1 MRRLTVILMCAVC
14 AVMNVAAQTVASSP
28 TAVSALKSG
37 YYVLKMKSDKTD
49 ASGSFVYRKGSNV
62 MFDAKGAAHDLTGK
76 AVDDVSYVFYV
87 ANDGGQLTI
96 KAFDKNNYF
105 WPAIP
110 APEADDRKCNPGQ
123 QTKIALA
130 ASGQGFTPVT
140 SADGW
145 SYLKTSATKFEK
157 KKWFWSQGYNTYNV
171 DIYVVANSGN
181 VLGYWHTGA
190 SDSNNA
196 QFQFY
201 AVDDM
206 YDAADVV
213 SFNYEFCWKGEVKK
227 SQAVPLAIAG
237 RAFPQAAGL
246 PEYVEAPLPTR
257 KVEVGD
263 DGQTFKIDCVSTLP
277 FKLSTDEA
285 PVYYYLEN
293 VQGTRLYY
301 KKGNVLEKSLVFRAA
316 AQADE
321 LNNVRN
327 DLFYVKGNA
336 FDGYQ
341 FTSVGAGNNL
351 HSAAVMSSR
360 TSLDFSGA
368 ASNTSTWEIFKTEGG
383 FAVCPVVGSSYWYE
397 GASVFNF
404 PKLTAA
410 NNKEF
415 AWRLDDDAKG
425 IGFKNYSADD
435 EGFAFRMVE
444 PTFEVELYDVPG
456 QGTFNSTAL
465 PFDFTIA
472 KDYDGDAKLYK
483 GTVEGKE
490 LTLSEVG
497 SVPANAGVVLM
508 GTNSEQIKLV
518 ATAGVETLGRNDL
531 VGTTSEIAV
540 GKLDDKL
547 IFGVSNETGLVGFFS
562 TDGSASLPANR
573 AYLNKVEGLMAVM
586 VNHGGN
592 TTAIGNVQNSL
603 PANAP
608 VYDLS
613 GRRVTK
619 MVKGGLYL
627 QNGRKFIAQ

>member
-1 MRRLTVILMCAVC
+1 MCAVC

-49 ASGSFVYRKGSNV
+49 ASGSFVYRNGSNV
-62 MFDAKGAAHDLTGK
+62 MFDAKGATHDLTGK

-96 KAFDKNNYF
+96 KAFDKNDCF

-110 APEADDRKCNPGQ
+110 APKNNDKECNPGQ
-123 QTKIALA
+123 QSKIALA
-130 ASGQGFTPVT
+130 ASGQSFTAVA

-145 SYLKTSATKFEK
+145 SYLKTSAAKCVKTGIIIWDWK
-157 KKWFWSQGYNTYNV
+157 KYKTENV
-171 DIYVVANSGN
+171 YVYVVANSGN
-181 VLGYWHTGA
+181 VLGYWDTDA
-190 SDSNNA
+190 SASNNA

-227 SQAVPLAIAG
+227 SQAVSSAIAG

-293 VQGTRLYY
+293 VQGTRLYNNN
-301 KKGNVLEKSLVFRAA
+301 GSLAFRAA

-327 DLFYVKGNA
+327 DLFYVTGNA

-341 FTSVGAGNNL
+341 FTSVGTGKSLYSRLLMSPLTNL
-351 HSAAVMSSR
+351 IFKGPI
-360 TSLDFSGA
+360 TYTG
-368 ASNTSTWEIFKTEGG
+368 TWEIFNTEGG
-383 FAVCPVVGSSYWYE
+383 FAVCPVVGSSSIK
-397 GASVFNF
+397 GT
-404 PKLTAA
+404 LTAA
-410 NNKEF
+410 NNKEY

-425 IGFKNYSADD
+425 IGFKNYAADD

-490 LTLSEVG
+490 LMLSEVG

-508 GTNSEQIKLV
+508 GINSEQIKLV
-518 ATAGVETLGRNDL
+518 ATAGVEALGKNDL
-531 VGTTSEIAV
+531 IGTTSEIAV
-540 GKLDDKL
+540 GQLDDKL

>member
-49 ASGSFVYRKGSNV
+49 ASGSFVYRNGSNV

-87 ANDGGQLTI
+87 ADNGGQLTI

-110 APEADDRKCNPGQ
+110 APKKNGEECNPGQ
-123 QTKIALA
+123 QSKITLA
-130 ASGQGFTPVT
+130 ASGQGFTPVA

-145 SYLKTSATKFEK
+145 SYLKTSATKFVK
-157 KKWFWSQGYNTYNV
+157 KPLGRWQGYNV

-181 VLGYWHTGA
+181 VLGYLDTNA
-190 SDSNNA
+190 NESNNA

-213 SFNYEFCWKGEVKK
+213 SFNYEICWKGEVKATQTI
-227 SQAVPLAIAG
+227 SSAIAG
-237 RAFPQAAGL
+237 RAFPQVAGL
-246 PEYVEAPLPTR
+246 PDYVEAAVPTR
-257 KVEVGD
+257 KVEAGD
-263 DGQTFKIDCVSTLP
+263 DGQTIKIESVSTLP

-301 KKGNVLEKSLVFRAA
+301 KKGNVLENSLVFRAA

-341 FTSVGAGNNL
+341 FASVGAGHNL

-368 ASNTSTWEIFKTEGG
+368 ASNTSTWEIFQTEGG
-383 FAVCPVVGSSYWYE
+383 FAVCPVVGSSYWYK
-397 GASVFNF
+397 GAPVINF
-404 PKLTAA
+404 LKLTAA
-410 NNKEF
+410 NNKEY

-425 IGFKNYSADD
+425 IGFKNYAADD
-435 EGFAFRMVE
+435 KGFAFRMVE

-472 KDYDGDAKLYK
+472 EDYDGDAKLYK

-490 LTLSEVG
+490 LMLSEVG
-497 SVPANAGVVLM
+497 SVPAKAGVVLM

-518 ATAGVETLGRNDL
+518 ATAGVETLGNNDL
-531 VGTTSEIAV
+531 IGTTNEIAV
-540 GKLDDKL
+540 GQLDDKL

>member
-1 MRRLTVILMCAVC
+1 MCAVC

-37 YYVLKMKSDKTD
+37 YYVLKLKSDKTD

-87 ANDGGQLTI
+87 ADNGGQLTI
-96 KAFDKNNYF
+96 KAFDKKDCF

-110 APEADDRKCNPGQ
+110 APKNNDKECNPGQ
-123 QTKIALA
+123 QSKIALA
-130 ASGQGFTPVT
+130 ASGQSFTAVA

-145 SYLKTSATKFEK
+145 SYLKTSAAKCVKTGRTWLRYKTE
-157 KKWFWSQGYNTYNV
+157 NV
-171 DIYVVANSGN
+171 YVYVVANNGN
-181 VLGYWHTGA
+181 VLGYWDTGA
-190 SDSNNA
+190 SASNNA

-227 SQAVPLAIAG
+227 SQAVSSAIAG
-237 RAFPQAAGL
+237 RAFPKAAGL

-257 KVEVGD
+257 KVEAGD

-277 FKLSTDEA
+277 FQLSTDEA

-301 KKGNVLEKSLVFRAA
+301 KKGNVLENSLVFRAA
-316 AQADE
+316 EQADE

-351 HSAAVMSSR
+351 HSAAVMSSK
-360 TSLDFSGA
+360 TSLSFSGA
-368 ASNTSTWEIFKTEGG
+368 LSNTSTWEIFRTEGG
-383 FAVCPVVGSSYWYE
+383 FAVCPVVGSS
-397 GASVFNF
+397 SVKG
-404 PKLTAA
+404 KLTAA

-415 AWRLDDDAKG
+415 AWRLDDNAKG
-425 IGFKNYSADD
+425 IGFKNYAADD
-435 EGFAFRMVE
+435 KGFAFRMVE

-472 KDYDGDAKLYK
+472 EDYDGDAKLYK

-490 LTLSEVG
+490 LMLSEVG

-518 ATAGVETLGRNDL
+518 ATAGVETLGNNDL
-531 VGTTSEIAV
+531 IGTTSEIAV
-540 GKLDDKL
+540 GQLDDKL

-586 VNHGGN
+586 INHGGN
-592 TTAIGNVQNSL
+592 TTAIGNVQNNL

>member
-1 MRRLTVILMCAVC
+1 MCAVC
-14 AVMNVAAQTVASSP
+14 AVMNVVAQTVASSP
-28 TAVSALKSG
+28 TAASALKSG

-96 KAFDKNNYF
+96 KAFDKKDCF

-110 APEADDRKCNPGQ
+110 APKNNDEECNPGQ
-123 QTKIALA
+123 QSKIALA
-130 ASGQGFTPVT
+130 ASGQSFTPVA

-145 SYLKTSATKFEK
+145 SYLKTAAAKCVK
-157 KKWFWSQGYNTYNV
+157 KGITWWRYKTENV
-171 DIYVVANSGN
+171 DVYVVANSGN
-181 VLGYWHTGA
+181 VLGYWDTNA
-190 SDSNNA
+190 NAANNA

-227 SQAVPLAIAG
+227 SQAVSSAIAG

-257 KVEVGD
+257 KVEAGD

-277 FKLSTDEA
+277 FQLSTDET

-293 VQGTRLYY
+293 VQGTRLYNNN
-301 KKGNVLEKSLVFRAA
+301 GSLAFRAA

-341 FTSVGAGNNL
+341 FTSVGAGKKL
-351 HSAAVMSSR
+351 HSEYVMSHSTKLYFGGSP
-360 TSLDFSGA
+360 TS
-368 ASNTSTWEIFKTEGG
+368 TSTWEIIKTEGG
-383 FAVCPVVGSSYWYE
+383 FAVCPVVGSFYYYF
-397 GASVFNF
+397 GAVGQNF
-404 PKLTAA
+404 LTAA
-410 NNKEF
+410 NNKEY
-415 AWRLDDDAKG
+415 AWRLDDNAKG
-425 IGFKNYSADD
+425 IGFKEFAADD

-444 PTFEVELYDVPG
+444 PTFEVELYNVPG

-490 LTLSEVG
+490 LMLSEVG
-497 SVPANAGVVLM
+497 RVPANAGVVLM

-518 ATAGVETLGRNDL
+518 ATAGVEALGKNDL
-531 VGTTSEIAV
+531 IGTTSEIAV
-540 GKLDDKL
+540 GQLDDKL

-592 TTAIGNVQNSL
+592 TTAIGNVQNNL

>member
-1 MRRLTVILMCAVC
+1 MCAVC

-49 ASGSFVYRKGSNV
+49 ADGSFVYRKGSNV

-110 APEADDRKCNPGQ
+110 APKNNDEECNPGQ
-123 QTKIALA
+123 QSKIALA
-130 ASGQGFTPVT
+130 ASGQNFTAVA

-145 SYLKTSATKFEK
+145 SYLKTSAAKCVK
-157 KKWFWSQGYNTYNV
+157 KGITWWRYKTENV
-171 DIYVVANSGN
+171 YVYVVANSGN
-181 VLGYWHTGA
+181 VLGYWDTSA
-190 SDSNNA
+190 SASNNA

-227 SQAVPLAIAG
+227 SQAVSLAIAG
-237 RAFPQAAGL
+237 RAFPKAAGL

-257 KVEVGD
+257 KVEAGD

-293 VQGTRLYY
+293 VQGTRLYNNN
-301 KKGNVLEKSLVFRAA
+301 GSLAFRAA

-341 FTSVGAGNNL
+341 FTSVGAGKSL
-351 HSAAVMSSR
+351 YSAFLMSHL
-360 TSLDFSGA
+360 TNLDFEGLIPY
-368 ASNTSTWEIFKTEGG
+368 TGTWEIFNTEGG
-383 FAVCPVVGSSYWYE
+383 FAVCPVVGSSSIK
-397 GASVFNF
+397 GT
-404 PKLTAA
+404 LTAA

-415 AWRLDDDAKG
+415 AWRLDDDAKR
-425 IGFKNYSADD
+425 IRFKNYAADD

-472 KDYDGDAKLYK
+472 EDYDGDAKLYK

-490 LTLSEVG
+490 LMLSEVG

-518 ATAGVETLGRNDL
+518 ATAGVETLGNNDL
-531 VGTTSEIAV
+531 IGTTSEIAV

-562 TDGSASLPANR
+562 TDGSVSLPANR

-592 TTAIGNVQNSL
+592 TTAIGNVQNNL

>member
-1 MRRLTVILMCAVC
+1 M
-14 AVMNVAAQTVASSP
+14 
-28 TAVSALKSG
+28 
-37 YYVLKMKSDKTD
+37 
-49 ASGSFVYRKGSNV
+49 
-62 MFDAKGAAHDLTGK
+62 
-76 AVDDVSYVFYV
+76 
-87 ANDGGQLTI
+87 
-96 KAFDKNNYF
+96 
-105 WPAIP
+105 
-110 APEADDRKCNPGQ
+110 
-123 QTKIALA
+123 
-130 ASGQGFTPVT
+130 
-140 SADGW
+140 
-145 SYLKTSATKFEK
+145 
-157 KKWFWSQGYNTYNV
+157 
-171 DIYVVANSGN
+171 VANSGN
-181 VLGYWHTGA
+181 VLGYWDTGA
-190 SDSNNA
+190 GASNNA

-227 SQAVPLAIAG
+227 SQAVSSAIAG

-293 VQGTRLYY
+293 VQGTRLYNNN
-301 KKGNVLEKSLVFRAA
+301 GSLAFRAA

-341 FTSVGAGNNL
+341 FTSVGAGKNL
-351 HSAAVMSSR
+351 HSELVMSHSTKLHFGGSS
-360 TSLDFSGA
+360 TS
-368 ASNTSTWEIFKTEGG
+368 TSTWEIFKTEGG
-383 FAVCPVVGSSYWYE
+383 FAVCPVVGSFYYYF
-397 GASVFNF
+397 GATSQNV
-404 PKLTAA
+404 LTAA
-410 NNKEF
+410 NNKEY
-415 AWRLDDDAKG
+415 AWRLNDNAKG
-425 IGFKNYSADD
+425 IGFKNYAADD

-444 PTFEVELYDVPG
+444 PTFEVELYNVPG

-490 LTLSEVG
+490 LMLSEVG
-497 SVPANAGVVLM
+497 RVPANAGVVLM
-508 GTNSEQIKLV
+508 GTNSEHIKLV
-518 ATAGVETLGRNDL
+518 ATAGVEAFGKNDL
-531 VGTTSEIAV
+531 IGTTSEIAV
-540 GKLDDKL
+540 GQLDDKL

>member
-1 MRRLTVILMCAVC
+1 MISVYLLLDLRNPYPEL
-14 AVMNVAAQTVASSP
+14 
-28 TAVSALKSG
+28 AL
-37 YYVLKMKSDKTD
+37 
-49 ASGSFVYRKGSNV
+49 
-62 MFDAKGAAHDLTGK
+62 
-76 AVDDVSYVFYV
+76 DV
-87 ANDGGQLTI
+87 
-96 KAFDKNNYF
+96 
-105 WPAIP
+105 
-110 APEADDRKCNPGQ
+110 
-123 QTKIALA
+123 
-130 ASGQGFTPVT
+130 
-140 SADGW
+140 
-145 SYLKTSATKFEK
+145 
-157 KKWFWSQGYNTYNV
+157 
-171 DIYVVANSGN
+171 YVVANSGN
-181 VLGYWHTGA
+181 VLGYWDTNA
-190 SDSNNA
+190 NAANNA

-227 SQAVPLAIAG
+227 SQAVSSAIAG
-237 RAFPQAAGL
+237 RAFPKAAGL

-257 KVEVGD
+257 KVEAGD

-301 KKGNVLEKSLVFRAA
+301 KKGNVLENSLVFRAA

-351 HSAAVMSSR
+351 HSAAVMSSV
-360 TSLDFSGA
+360 TSLDFSGK

-410 NNKEF
+410 NNKNY

-425 IGFKNYSADD
+425 IGFKNYVADD
-435 EGFAFRMVE
+435 EAFAFRMVE

-472 KDYDGDAKLYK
+472 KDYDDDAKLYK

-490 LTLSEVG
+490 LMLSEVG

-508 GTNSEQIKLV
+508 GTNSEHIKLV
-518 ATAGVETLGRNDL
+518 ATAGVETFGKNDL
-531 VGTTSEIAV
+531 IGTTNEIAV
-540 GKLDDKL
+540 GQLDDKL

-592 TTAIGNVQNSL
+592 TTAIGNVQNNL

-619 MVKGGLYL
+619 MVKGSLYL

>member
-1 MRRLTVILMCAVC
+1 MRRFTVILMCAVC

-37 YYVLKMKSDKTD
+37 YYVLKMKSDETD
-49 ASGSFVYRKGSNV
+49 ADGSFVYRKGSNV
-62 MFDAKGAAHDLTGK
+62 MFDAKGVEHDLTGK

-87 ANDGGQLTI
+87 ADNGGQLTI
-96 KAFDKNNYF
+96 KAFDKKDCF

-110 APEADDRKCNPGQ
+110 APKANDKECNPGQ
-123 QTKIALA
+123 QSKIALA
-130 ASGQGFTPVT
+130 ASGQSFTPVA

-145 SYLKTSATKFEK
+145 SYLKTSATKFVK
-157 KKWFWSQGYNTYNV
+157 KGLIWWPSYNTYNV

-181 VLGYWHTGA
+181 VLGYWDSNA

-201 AVDDM
+201 AVNDM

-213 SFNYEFCWKGEVKK
+213 SFNYEICWKGEVKATQTI
-227 SQAVPLAIAG
+227 SSAIAG
-237 RAFPQAAGL
+237 RAFPQVAGL
-246 PEYVEAPLPTR
+246 PDYVEAAVPTR
-257 KVEVGD
+257 KVEAGD
-263 DGQTFKIDCVSTLP
+263 DGQTIKIESVSTLP

-301 KKGNVLEKSLVFRAA
+301 KKGNVLENSLVFRAA

-351 HSAAVMSSR
+351 HSDAVMSSV
-360 TSLDFSGA
+360 TFLSFSGK

-383 FAVCPVVGSSYWYE
+383 FAVCPVVGSSYWYK
-397 GASVFNF
+397 GASVINF

-410 NNKEF
+410 NNKNY

-425 IGFKNYSADD
+425 IGFKNYAADD

-444 PTFEVELYDVPG
+444 PTFEVELYNVPG

-472 KDYDGDAKLYK
+472 EDYDGDAKLYK

-490 LTLSEVG
+490 LMLSEV
-497 SVPANAGVVLM
+497 SRVPAKAGVVLM
-508 GTNSEQIKLV
+508 EPIASKSNLLPLRALRLWGK
-518 ATAGVETLGRNDL
+518 
-531 VGTTSEIAV
+531 TTS
-540 GKLDDKL
+540 
-547 IFGVSNETGLVGFFS
+547 
-562 TDGSASLPANR
+562 SAQPVKSRWANSMINSSSACR
-573 AYLNKVEGLMAVM
+573 TRLASWASSQPMAVLRSPP
-586 VNHGGN
+586 
-592 TTAIGNVQNSL
+592 TALTSTRWKVSWL
-603 PANAP
+603 
-608 VYDLS
+608 
-613 GRRVTK
+613 
-619 MVKGGLYL
+619 
-627 QNGRKFIAQ
+627 

>member
-1 MRRLTVILMCAVC
+1 MCAVC
-14 AVMNVAAQTVASSP
+14 AVMNVVAQTVASSP

-62 MFDAKGAAHDLTGK
+62 MFDAKGVAHDLTGK

-87 ANDGGQLTI
+87 ADNGGQLTI
-96 KAFDKNNYF
+96 KAFDKNDCF

-110 APEADDRKCNPGQ
+110 APKNNDEECNPGQ
-123 QTKIALA
+123 QSKIALA
-130 ASGQGFTPVT
+130 ASGQSFTAVA

-145 SYLKTSATKFEK
+145 SYLKTSAAKCVK
-157 KKWFWSQGYNTYNV
+157 KGITWWRYKTENV
-171 DIYVVANSGN
+171 NVYVVANSGN
-181 VLGYWHTGA
+181 VLGYWDTGA
-190 SDSNNA
+190 SASNNA

-227 SQAVPLAIAG
+227 SQAVSSAIAG

-293 VQGTRLYY
+293 VQGTRLYNNN
-301 KKGNVLEKSLVFRAA
+301 GSLTFRAA

-327 DLFYVKGNA
+327 DLFYVTGNA

-351 HSAAVMSSR
+351 HSELVMSHSTKLHFGGSS
-360 TSLDFSGA
+360 TS
-368 ASNTSTWEIFKTEGG
+368 TSTWEIFKTEGG
-383 FAVCPVVGSSYWYE
+383 FAVCPVVGSFYYYF
-397 GASVFNF
+397 GATSQNV
-404 PKLTAA
+404 LTAA
-410 NNKEF
+410 NNKEY
-415 AWRLDDDAKG
+415 AWRLNDNAKG
-425 IGFKNYSADD
+425 IGFKNYAADD

-444 PTFEVELYDVPG
+444 PTFEVELYNVPG

-490 LTLSEVG
+490 LMLSEVG
-497 SVPANAGVVLM
+497 RVPAKAGVVLM

-518 ATAGVETLGRNDL
+518 ATAGVEDLGKNDL
-531 VGTTSEIAV
+531 IGTTNEIAV
-540 GKLDDKL
+540 GQLDDKL

>member
-28 TAVSALKSG
+28 TEVSALKSG

-76 AVDDVSYVFYV
+76 AVDDVNYVFYV
-87 ANDGGQLTI
+87 ADNGGQLTI

-110 APEADDRKCNPGQ
+110 APKNNDKECNPGQ
-123 QTKIALA
+123 QSKIALA
-130 ASGQGFTPVT
+130 ASGQGFTPVA

-145 SYLKTSATKFEK
+145 SYLKTSATKFVK
-157 KKWFWSQGYNTYNV
+157 KGLIWWPSYNTYNV
-171 DIYVVANSGN
+171 DIYLVANSGN
-181 VLGYWHTGA
+181 VLGYWDTDA
-190 SDSNNA
+190 SASNNA

-227 SQAVPLAIAG
+227 SQAVSSAIAG

-246 PEYVEAPLPTR
+246 PDYVEAPLPTR

-301 KKGNVLEKSLVFRAA
+301 KKGNVLEKSLVFRTA

-321 LNNVRN
+321 LNDVRN

-341 FTSVGAGNNL
+341 FTSVGAGKNL
-351 HSAAVMSSR
+351 HSAAIMSSV
-360 TSLDFSGA
+360 TYLGFSGA
-368 ASNTSTWEIFKTEGG
+368 LSNTSTWEIFKTDGG
-383 FAVCPVVGSSYWYE
+383 FAVCPVVGSS
-397 GASVFNF
+397 SVKG
-404 PKLTAA
+404 KLTAA

-415 AWRLDDDAKG
+415 AWRLDDNAKG
-425 IGFKNYSADD
+425 IGFKNYAADD

-444 PTFEVELYDVPG
+444 PTFEVELYNVPG

-465 PFDFTIA
+465 PFDFTIV

-490 LTLSEVG
+490 LMLSEVG
-497 SVPANAGVVLM
+497 RVPANAGVVLM

-518 ATAGVETLGRNDL
+518 ATAGVETLGKNDL
-531 VGTTSEIAV
+531 IGTTSEIAV
-540 GKLDDKL
+540 GQLDDKL

-586 VNHGGN
+586 LNHSGN
-592 TTAIGNVQNSL
+592 TTAIGNVQNNL
-603 PANAP
+603 PVNAP

>member
-28 TAVSALKSG
+28 TAASALKSG

-49 ASGSFVYRKGSNV
+49 ADGSFVYRKGSNV

-110 APEADDRKCNPGQ
+110 APKNNDEECNPGQ
-123 QTKIALA
+123 RTKIALA
-130 ASGQGFTPVT
+130 ASGQSFTAVA

-145 SYLKTSATKFEK
+145 SYLKTSAAKCVK
-157 KKWFWSQGYNTYNV
+157 KGITWWRYKTENV
-171 DIYVVANSGN
+171 DVYVVANSGN
-181 VLGYWHTGA
+181 VLGYWDNGA
-190 SDSNNA
+190 SASNNA

-227 SQAVPLAIAG
+227 SQAVSSAIAG

-263 DGQTFKIDCVSTLP
+263 DGQTFKIECVSTLP

-293 VQGTRLYY
+293 VQGTRLYN
-301 KKGNVLEKSLVFRAA
+301 KNGSLAFRAA

-327 DLFYVKGNA
+327 DLFYVTGNA

-341 FTSVGAGNNL
+341 FTSVGAGKNL
-351 HSAAVMSSR
+351 HSELVMSHSTKLHFGGSS
-360 TSLDFSGA
+360 TS
-368 ASNTSTWEIFKTEGG
+368 TSTWEIFKTEGG
-383 FAVCPVVGSSYWYE
+383 FAVCPVVGSFYYYF
-397 GASVFNF
+397 GATSQNV
-404 PKLTAA
+404 LTAA
-410 NNKEF
+410 NNKEY
-415 AWRLDDDAKG
+415 AWRLNDNAKG
-425 IGFKNYSADD
+425 IGFKNYAADD

-490 LTLSEVG
+490 LMLSEVG
-497 SVPANAGVVLM
+497 RVPANAGVVLM

-518 ATAGVETLGRNDL
+518 ATAGVEALGKNDL
-531 VGTTSEIAV
+531 IGTTNEIAV
-540 GKLDDKL
+540 GQLDDKL

-592 TTAIGNVQNSL
+592 TTAIGNVQNNL

>member
-1 MRRLTVILMCAVC
+1 MCAVC

-49 ASGSFVYRKGSNV
+49 ADGSFVYRKGSNV

-87 ANDGGQLTI
+87 ADNGGQLTI
-96 KAFDKNNYF
+96 KAFDKKDCF

-110 APEADDRKCNPGQ
+110 APKNNDKECNPGQ
-123 QTKIALA
+123 QSKIALA
-130 ASGQGFTPVT
+130 ASGQGFTPVA

-145 SYLKTSATKFEK
+145 SYLKTSAAKCVKTGFIIWDWK
-157 KKWFWSQGYNTYNV
+157 KYKTENV
-171 DIYVVANSGN
+171 YVYVVANSGN
-181 VLGYWHTGA
+181 VLGYWDSNA
-190 SDSNNA
+190 SASNNA

-227 SQAVPLAIAG
+227 SQAVSSAIAG

-293 VQGTRLYY
+293 VQGTRLYNNN
-301 KKGNVLEKSLVFRAA
+301 GSLAFRAA

-341 FTSVGAGNNL
+341 FTSVGAGKSL
-351 HSAAVMSSR
+351 YSALLMSHL
-360 TSLDFSGA
+360 TNLDFEGLIPY
-368 ASNTSTWEIFKTEGG
+368 TGTWEIFNTEGG
-383 FAVCPVVGSSYWYE
+383 FAVCPVVGSSSIK
-397 GASVFNF
+397 G
-404 PKLTAA
+404 KLTAA

-415 AWRLDDDAKG
+415 AWRLDDDAKR
-425 IGFKNYSADD
+425 IRFKNYAADD

-444 PTFEVELYDVPG
+444 PTFEVELYNVPG

-490 LTLSEVG
+490 LMLSEVG
-497 SVPANAGVVLM
+497 SVPAKAGVVLM

-518 ATAGVETLGRNDL
+518 ATAGVETLGKNDL
-531 VGTTSEIAV
+531 IGTTNEIAV
-540 GKLDDKL
+540 GQLDDKL

-592 TTAIGNVQNSL
+592 TTAIGNVQNNL

>member
-28 TAVSALKSG
+28 TAASALKSG

-49 ASGSFVYRKGSNV
+49 ADGSFVYRKGSNV

-110 APEADDRKCNPGQ
+110 APKNNDKECNPGQ

-130 ASGQGFTPVT
+130 ASGQSFTAVA

-145 SYLKTSATKFEK
+145 SYLKTSAAKFEK

-181 VLGYWHTGA
+181 VLGYWDTGA
-190 SDSNNA
+190 SASNNA

-213 SFNYEFCWKGEVKK
+213 SFNYEICWKGEVKATQTI
-227 SQAVPLAIAG
+227 SSAIAG
-237 RAFPQAAGL
+237 RAFPQVAGL
-246 PEYVEAPLPTR
+246 PDYVEAAVPTR
-257 KVEVGD
+257 KVEAGD
-263 DGQTFKIDCVSTLP
+263 DGQAIKIDCVSTLP
-277 FKLSTDEA
+277 FKLSTDET

-293 VQGTRLYY
+293 VQGTRLYNDN
-301 KKGNVLEKSLVFRAA
+301 GSLAFRAA
-316 AQADE
+316 VQADE

-341 FTSVGAGNNL
+341 FTSVGAGKSL
-351 HSAAVMSSR
+351 YSALLMSHL
-360 TSLDFSGA
+360 TNLDFEGLIPY
-368 ASNTSTWEIFKTEGG
+368 TGTWEIFNTEGG
-383 FAVCPVVGSSYWYE
+383 FAVCPVVGSSSIK
-397 GASVFNF
+397 GT
-404 PKLTAA
+404 LTAA

-415 AWRLDDDAKG
+415 AWRLDDDAKR
-425 IGFKNYSADD
+425 IRFKNYAADD

-444 PTFEVELYDVPG
+444 PTFEVELYNVPG

-472 KDYDGDAKLYK
+472 GDYDGDAKLYK

-490 LTLSEVG
+490 LMLSEVG

-518 ATAGVETLGRNDL
+518 ATAGVEAFGKNDL

-540 GKLDDKL
+540 GQLDDKL

-592 TTAIGNVQNSL
+592 TTAIDNVQNSL

>member
-87 ANDGGQLTI
+87 ADNGGQLTI
-96 KAFDKNNYF
+96 KAFDKNNCF

-110 APEADDRKCNPGQ
+110 APKNNDNECNPGQ
-123 QTKIALA
+123 QLKIALA
-130 ASGQGFTPVT
+130 ASSQGFTPVA

-145 SYLKTSATKFEK
+145 SYLKTSATKFVK
-157 KKWFWSQGYNTYNV
+157 KQWWKGWKGGYNTYNV

-181 VLGYWHTGA
+181 VLGYWDTNA
-190 SDSNNA
+190 NAANNA

-227 SQAVPLAIAG
+227 SQAVSSAIAG

-293 VQGTRLYY
+293 VQGTRLYNNN
-301 KKGNVLEKSLVFRAA
+301 GSLAFRAA

-327 DLFYVKGNA
+327 DLFYVTGNA

-341 FTSVGAGNNL
+341 FTSVGAGKSL
-351 HSAAVMSSR
+351 YSALLMSHL
-360 TSLDFSGA
+360 TNLDFEGLIPY
-368 ASNTSTWEIFKTEGG
+368 TGTWEIFNTEGG
-383 FAVCPVVGSSYWYE
+383 FAVCPVVGSSSIK
-397 GASVFNF
+397 GT
-404 PKLTAA
+404 LTAA

-415 AWRLDDDAKG
+415 AWRLDDDAKR
-425 IGFKNYSADD
+425 IRFKNYAADD

-444 PTFEVELYDVPG
+444 PTFEVELYNVPG

-472 KDYDGDAKLYK
+472 GDYDGDAKLYK

-490 LTLSEVG
+490 LMLSEVG

-508 GTNSEQIKLV
+508 GTNSEHIKLV
-518 ATAGVETLGRNDL
+518 ATAGVETLGNNDL
-531 VGTTSEIAV
+531 IGTTNEIAV

>member
-1 MRRLTVILMCAVC
+1 
-14 AVMNVAAQTVASSP
+14 
-28 TAVSALKSG
+28 
-37 YYVLKMKSDKTD
+37 
-49 ASGSFVYRKGSNV
+49 
-62 MFDAKGAAHDLTGK
+62 
-76 AVDDVSYVFYV
+76 
-87 ANDGGQLTI
+87 
-96 KAFDKNNYF
+96 
-105 WPAIP
+105 
-110 APEADDRKCNPGQ
+110 
-123 QTKIALA
+123 
-130 ASGQGFTPVT
+130 
-140 SADGW
+140 
-145 SYLKTSATKFEK
+145 
-157 KKWFWSQGYNTYNV
+157 
-171 DIYVVANSGN
+171 
-181 VLGYWHTGA
+181 
-190 SDSNNA
+190 
-196 QFQFY
+196 
-201 AVDDM
+201 M

-227 SQAVPLAIAG
+227 SQAVSSAIAG

-246 PEYVEAPLPTR
+246 PDYVEAAVPTR
-257 KVEVGD
+257 KVEAGD
-263 DGQTFKIDCVSTLP
+263 DGQTFKIDCVSILP
-277 FKLSTDEA
+277 FQLSTDEA

-293 VQGTRLYY
+293 VQGTRLYNNN
-301 KKGNVLEKSLVFRAA
+301 GSLAFRAA
-316 AQADE
+316 GQADE

-341 FTSVGAGNNL
+341 FTSVGAGKSL
-351 HSAAVMSSR
+351 YSELLMSHI
-360 TSLDFSGA
+360 TSLVFKGPIA
-368 ASNTSTWEIFKTEGG
+368 YTGTWEIFNTEGG
-383 FAVCPVVGSSYWYE
+383 FAVCPVVGSSSIK
-397 GASVFNF
+397 GT
-404 PKLTAA
+404 LTAA

-415 AWRLDDDAKG
+415 AWRLDDNAKG
-425 IGFKNYSADD
+425 IGFKNYAADD

-444 PTFEVELYDVPG
+444 PTFDVELYNVPG

-490 LTLSEVG
+490 LMLSEVG

-518 ATAGVETLGRNDL
+518 ATAGVETFGKNDL
-531 VGTTSEIAV
+531 IGTTSEIAV
-540 GKLDDKL
+540 GQLDDKL

-586 VNHGGN
+586 LNHGGN
-592 TTAIGNVQNSL
+592 TTAIGNVQNNL

>member
-1 MRRLTVILMCAVC
+1 MCAVC
-14 AVMNVAAQTVASSP
+14 AVMNVVAQTVASSP

-49 ASGSFVYRKGSNV
+49 ADGSFVYRNGSNV
-62 MFDAKGAAHDLTGK
+62 MFDAKGATHDLTGK

-87 ANDGGQLTI
+87 ANDGSQLTI

-110 APEADDRKCNPGQ
+110 APKKNGEECNPGQ
-123 QTKIALA
+123 QSKIALA
-130 ASGQGFTPVT
+130 ASGQGFTPVA

-145 SYLKTSATKFEK
+145 SYLKTSATKFVK
-157 KKWFWSQGYNTYNV
+157 KPLGWWQGYNV

-181 VLGYWHTGA
+181 VLGYLDTNA
-190 SDSNNA
+190 NESNNA

-213 SFNYEFCWKGEVKK
+213 SFNYEICWKGEVKATQTI
-227 SQAVPLAIAG
+227 SSAIAG
-237 RAFPQAAGL
+237 RAFPQVAGL
-246 PEYVEAPLPTR
+246 PDYVEAAVPTR
-257 KVEVGD
+257 KVEAGD
-263 DGQTFKIDCVSTLP
+263 DGQTIKIESVSTLP

-301 KKGNVLEKSLVFRAA
+301 KKGNVLENSLVFRAA

-341 FTSVGAGNNL
+341 FASVGAGHNL

-368 ASNTSTWEIFKTEGG
+368 ASNTSTWEIFQTEGG
-383 FAVCPVVGSSYWYE
+383 FAVCPVVGSSYWYK
-397 GASVFNF
+397 GAPVINF
-404 PKLTAA
+404 LKLTAA
-410 NNKEF
+410 NNKEY
-415 AWRLDDDAKG
+415 AWRLDDDAKR
-425 IGFKNYSADD
+425 IRFKNYAADD

-444 PTFEVELYDVPG
+444 PTFEVELYNVPG

-490 LTLSEVG
+490 LMLSEVG
-497 SVPANAGVVLM
+497 RVPANAGVVLM

-518 ATAGVETLGRNDL
+518 ATAGVEALGKNDL
-531 VGTTSEIAV
+531 IGSTSEIAV
-540 GKLDDKL
+540 GQLDDKL

-592 TTAIGNVQNSL
+592 TNAIGNVQNSL

-619 MVKGGLYL
+619 MVKGALYL

>member
-62 MFDAKGAAHDLTGK
+62 MFDAKGATHDLSGK

-110 APEADDRKCNPGQ
+110 APKNNDKECNPGQ
-123 QTKIALA
+123 RSKIALA
-130 ASGQGFTPVT
+130 ASGQSFTPVA

-145 SYLKTSATKFEK
+145 SYLKTSAAKCVKTGIIIWDWK
-157 KKWFWSQGYNTYNV
+157 KYKTENV
-171 DIYVVANSGN
+171 YVYVVANSGN
-181 VLGYWHTGA
+181 VLGYWDSNA

-227 SQAVPLAIAG
+227 SQVVPLAIAG

-257 KVEVGD
+257 KVEAGD

-293 VQGTRLYY
+293 VQGTRLYNNN
-301 KKGNVLEKSLVFRAA
+301 GSLAFRAA

-327 DLFYVKGNA
+327 DLFYVTGNA

-341 FTSVGAGNNL
+341 FTSVGAGKSLYSRLLMSPLTNL
-351 HSAAVMSSR
+351 IFKGPI
-360 TSLDFSGA
+360 TYTG
-368 ASNTSTWEIFKTEGG
+368 TWEIFNTEGG
-383 FAVCPVVGSSYWYE
+383 FAVCPVVGSSSIK
-397 GASVFNF
+397 G
-404 PKLTAA
+404 KLTAA

-425 IGFKNYSADD
+425 IGFKNYAADD

-490 LTLSEVG
+490 LMLSEVG
-497 SVPANAGVVLM
+497 RVPANAGVVLM
-508 GTNSEQIKLV
+508 GTNSEHIKLV
-518 ATAGVETLGRNDL
+518 ATAGVEALGRNDL

-573 AYLNKVEGLMAVM
+573 AYLNKVEDLMAVM

>member
-49 ASGSFVYRKGSNV
+49 ADGSFVYRKGSNV

-257 KVEVGD
+257 KVEAGD

-293 VQGTRLYY
+293 VQGTRLYNNN
-301 KKGNVLEKSLVFRAA
+301 GSLAFRAA

-327 DLFYVKGNA
+327 DLFYVTGNA

-351 HSAAVMSSR
+351 HSSAVMSNLIPLSFNGI
-360 TSLDFSGA
+360 LFS
-368 ASNTSTWEIFKTEGG
+368 TSTWEIFKTDGG
-383 FAVCPVVGSSYWYE
+383 FAVCPVVGSSSIK
-397 GASVFNF
+397 GT
-404 PKLTAA
+404 LTAA

-415 AWRLDDDAKG
+415 AWRLNDNAKG

-490 LTLSEVG
+490 LMLSEVG
-497 SVPANAGVVLM
+497 RVPANAGVVLM

-518 ATAGVETLGRNDL
+518 ATAGVEALGKNDL
-531 VGTTSEIAV
+531 IGTTSEIAV

-562 TDGSASLPANR
+562 TDGSAALPANR

-586 VNHGGN
+586 INHGGN

-619 MVKGGLYL
+619 MVKGALYL

>member
-14 AVMNVAAQTVASSP
+14 AVMNVVAQTVASSP
-28 TAVSALKSG
+28 TAASALKSG

-49 ASGSFVYRKGSNV
+49 ADGSFVYRKGSNV
-62 MFDAKGAAHDLTGK
+62 MFDAKGAVHDLTGK

-110 APEADDRKCNPGQ
+110 APKNNDKECNPGQ
-123 QTKIALA
+123 QLKIALA
-130 ASGQGFTPVT
+130 ASGQSFTPVA

-145 SYLKTSATKFEK
+145 SYLKTSAAKCVKTGIIIWDWK
-157 KKWFWSQGYNTYNV
+157 KYKTENV
-171 DIYVVANSGN
+171 YVYVVANSGN
-181 VLGYWHTGA
+181 VLGYWDSNA

-246 PEYVEAPLPTR
+246 PEYVEAPLPMR
-257 KVEVGD
+257 KVEAGD

-293 VQGTRLYY
+293 VQGTRLYNNN
-301 KKGNVLEKSLVFRAA
+301 GSLAFRAA

-327 DLFYVKGNA
+327 DLFYVTGNA

-341 FTSVGAGNNL
+341 FTSVGAGKSLYSRLLMSPLTNL
-351 HSAAVMSSR
+351 IFKGPI
-360 TSLDFSGA
+360 TYTG
-368 ASNTSTWEIFKTEGG
+368 TWEIFNTEGG
-383 FAVCPVVGSSYWYE
+383 FAVCPVVGSSSIK
-397 GASVFNF
+397 G
-404 PKLTAA
+404 KLTAA

-415 AWRLDDDAKG
+415 AWRLDDNAKG
-425 IGFKNYSADD
+425 IGFKNYAADD

-490 LTLSEVG
+490 LMLSEVG
-497 SVPANAGVVLM
+497 RVPANAGVVLM
-508 GTNSEQIKLV
+508 GTNSEHIKLV
-518 ATAGVETLGRNDL
+518 ATAGVEAFGKNDL
-531 VGTTSEIAV
+531 IGTTSEIAV
-540 GKLDDKL
+540 GQLDDKL

-592 TTAIGNVQNSL
+592 TTAIGNIQNSL

-619 MVKGGLYL
+619 MVKGALYL

>member
-49 ASGSFVYRKGSNV
+49 ADGSFVYRKGSNV
-62 MFDAKGAAHDLTGK
+62 MFDAKGVAHDLTGR

-96 KAFDKNNYF
+96 KAFDKNNCF

-130 ASGQGFTPVT
+130 ASGQSFTPVA

-145 SYLKTSATKFEK
+145 SYLKTSAAKCVKTGRTWWRYKTE
-157 KKWFWSQGYNTYNV
+157 NV
-171 DIYVVANSGN
+171 DVYVVANSGN
-181 VLGYWHTGA
+181 VLGYWDTGA
-190 SDSNNA
+190 SASNYA

-201 AVDDM
+201 AVYDM

-227 SQAVPLAIAG
+227 SQAVSSAIAG

-257 KVEVGD
+257 KVEAGD

-301 KKGNVLEKSLVFRAA
+301 KKGNVLEKSLVFRTA

-321 LNNVRN
+321 LNDVRN

-341 FTSVGAGNNL
+341 FTSVGAGKSL
-351 HSAAVMSSR
+351 YSALLMSHL
-360 TSLDFSGA
+360 TNLDFEGLIPY
-368 ASNTSTWEIFKTEGG
+368 TGTWEIFNTEGG
-383 FAVCPVVGSSYWYE
+383 FAVCPVVGSSSIK
-397 GASVFNF
+397 GT
-404 PKLTAA
+404 LTAA

-415 AWRLDDDAKG
+415 AWRLDDDAKR
-425 IGFKNYSADD
+425 IRFKNYAADD

-444 PTFEVELYDVPG
+444 PTFEVELYNVPG

-518 ATAGVETLGRNDL
+518 ATAGVETFGKNDL
-531 VGTTSEIAV
+531 IGTTSEIAV
-540 GKLDDKL
+540 GQLDDKL

-592 TTAIGNVQNSL
+592 TTAIGNVQNNL

-619 MVKGGLYL
+619 MVKGALYL

>member
-1 MRRLTVILMCAVC
+1 MCAVC
-14 AVMNVAAQTVASSP
+14 AFMNVAAQTVASSP
-28 TAVSALKSG
+28 TAASALKSG

-49 ASGSFVYRKGSNV
+49 ADGSFVYRKGSNV
-62 MFDAKGAAHDLTGK
+62 MFDAKGATHDLTGK

-87 ANDGGQLTI
+87 ADNGGQLTI
-96 KAFDKNNYF
+96 KAFDKKDCF

-110 APEADDRKCNPGQ
+110 APKNNDKECNPGQ
-123 QTKIALA
+123 QSKIALA
-130 ASGQGFTPVT
+130 AFGQSFTAVA

-145 SYLKTSATKFEK
+145 SYLKTSAAKCVKTG
-157 KKWFWSQGYNTYNV
+157 WFWWQGYNTSNV
-171 DIYVVANSGN
+171 YIYVVANSGN
-181 VLGYWHTGA
+181 VLGYWDSNA

-227 SQAVPLAIAG
+227 SQAVSSAIAG

-257 KVEVGD
+257 KVEAGD

-293 VQGTRLYY
+293 VQGTRLYN
-301 KKGNVLEKSLVFRAA
+301 KNGSLAFRTA

-341 FTSVGAGNNL
+341 FTSVGTGKSL
-351 HSAAVMSSR
+351 YSELLMSHL
-360 TSLDFSGA
+360 TKLVFEGDVTYTG
-368 ASNTSTWEIFKTEGG
+368 TWEIFNTEGG
-383 FAVCPVVGSSYWYE
+383 FAVCPVVGSSSIK
-397 GASVFNF
+397 GT
-404 PKLTAA
+404 LTAA
-410 NNKEF
+410 NNKEY
-415 AWRLDDDAKG
+415 AWRLNDNAKG
-425 IGFKNYSADD
+425 IGFKNYAADD
-435 EGFAFRMVE
+435 KGFAFRMVE

-472 KDYDGDAKLYK
+472 EDYDGDAKLYK

-490 LTLSEVG
+490 LMLSEVG

-531 VGTTSEIAV
+531 IGTTNEIAV

-619 MVKGGLYL
+619 MVKGALYL

>member
-1 MRRLTVILMCAVC
+1 MCAVC
-14 AVMNVAAQTVASSP
+14 AVMNVVAQTVASSP

-49 ASGSFVYRKGSNV
+49 ADGSFVYRKGSNV

-87 ANDGGQLTI
+87 ADNGGQLTI
-96 KAFDKNNYF
+96 KAFDKNDCF

-110 APEADDRKCNPGQ
+110 APKNNDKECNPGQ
-123 QTKIALA
+123 QSKIALA
-130 ASGQGFTPVT
+130 ASGQSFTAVASP
-140 SADGW
+140 DGW
-145 SYLKTSATKFEK
+145 SYLKTSAAKCVK
-157 KKWFWSQGYNTYNV
+157 KGITWWRYKTENV
-171 DIYVVANSGN
+171 DVYVVANSGN
-181 VLGYWHTGA
+181 VLGYWDSNA

-227 SQAVPLAIAG
+227 SQAVSSAIAG

-263 DGQTFKIDCVSTLP
+263 DGQTFKIECVSTLP

-293 VQGTRLYY
+293 VQGTRLYN
-301 KKGNVLEKSLVFRAA
+301 KNGSLAFRAA

-327 DLFYVKGNA
+327 DLFYVTGNA

-341 FTSVGAGNNL
+341 FTSVGAGKNL
-351 HSAAVMSSR
+351 HSELVMSHSTKLHFGGSS
-360 TSLDFSGA
+360 TS
-368 ASNTSTWEIFKTEGG
+368 TSTWEIFKTEGG
-383 FAVCPVVGSSYWYE
+383 FAVCPVVGSFYYYF
-397 GASVFNF
+397 GATSQNV
-404 PKLTAA
+404 LTAA
-410 NNKEF
+410 NNKEY
-415 AWRLDDDAKG
+415 AWRLNDNAKG
-425 IGFKNYSADD
+425 IGFKNYAADD

-490 LTLSEVG
+490 LMLSEVG
-497 SVPANAGVVLM
+497 RVPANAGVVLM

-518 ATAGVETLGRNDL
+518 ATAGVEALGKNDL
-531 VGTTSEIAV
+531 IGTTNEIAV
-540 GKLDDKL
+540 GQLDDKL

-592 TTAIGNVQNSL
+592 TTAIGNVQNNL

>member
-49 ASGSFVYRKGSNV
+49 ADGSFVYRNGSNV
-62 MFDAKGAAHDLTGK
+62 MFDAKGVAHDLTGK
-76 AVDDVSYVFYV
+76 AVNDVSYVFYV
-87 ANDGGQLTI
+87 ADNGGQLTI
-96 KAFDKNNYF
+96 KAFDKNDCF

-110 APEADDRKCNPGQ
+110 APKNNDKECNPGQ
-123 QTKIALA
+123 QSKIALA
-130 ASGQGFTPVT
+130 ASGQSFTTVA

-145 SYLKTSATKFEK
+145 SYLKTSAAKCVKTGWTWWKYE
-157 KKWFWSQGYNTYNV
+157 TENV
-171 DIYVVANSGN
+171 DVYVVANSGN
-181 VLGYWHTGA
+181 VLGYWDTNA
-190 SDSNNA
+190 NAANNA

-213 SFNYEFCWKGEVKK
+213 SFNYEFCWKGEVKATQTI
-227 SQAVPLAIAG
+227 SSAIAG
-237 RAFPQAAGL
+237 RAFPQVAGL
-246 PEYVEAPLPTR
+246 PDYVEAAVPTR
-257 KVEVGD
+257 KVEAGD
-263 DGQTFKIDCVSTLP
+263 DGQAIKIDCVSTLP

-293 VQGTRLYY
+293 VQGTRLYNNN
-301 KKGNVLEKSLVFRAA
+301 GSLAFRAA

-341 FTSVGAGNNL
+341 FTSVGAGKNL
-351 HSAAVMSSR
+351 HSAAVMSSV
-360 TSLDFSGA
+360 TSLSFSGA

-383 FAVCPVVGSSYWYE
+383 FAVCPVVGSSYWYA
-397 GASVFNF
+397 GASVINF

-410 NNKEF
+410 NNKEY
-415 AWRLDDDAKG
+415 AWRLDDEAKG
-425 IGFKNYSADD
+425 IGFKNYAADD

-444 PTFEVELYDVPG
+444 PTFEVELYNVPG

-465 PFDFTIA
+465 PFDFSIA
-472 KDYDGDAKLYK
+472 EDYDGDAKLYK

-490 LTLSEVG
+490 LMLSEVG

-518 ATAGVETLGRNDL
+518 ATAGVETLGKNDL
-531 VGTTSEIAV
+531 IGTTSEIAV
-540 GKLDDKL
+540 GQLDDKL

-592 TTAIGNVQNSL
+592 TTAIGNVQNNL

>member
-1 MRRLTVILMCAVC
+1 MCAVC
-14 AVMNVAAQTVASSP
+14 AVMNVVAQTVASSP

-87 ANDGGQLTI
+87 ADNGGQLTI

-110 APEADDRKCNPGQ
+110 APKNNGEECNPGRQ
-123 QTKIALA
+123 SKIALA
-130 ASGQGFTPVT
+130 ASGQSFTPVA

-145 SYLKTSATKFEK
+145 SYLKTSATKFVK
-157 KKWFWSQGYNTYNV
+157 KPLGWWQGYNTYNV

-181 VLGYWHTGA
+181 VLGYWDSNA

-227 SQAVPLAIAG
+227 SQAVSSAIAG
-237 RAFPQAAGL
+237 RAFPQVVGL

-293 VQGTRLYY
+293 VQGTRLYNNN
-301 KKGNVLEKSLVFRAA
+301 GSLAFRAA
-316 AQADE
+316 GQADE

-341 FTSVGAGNNL
+341 FTSVGTGKSL
-351 HSAAVMSSR
+351 YSKLLMSHL
-360 TSLDFSGA
+360 TSLDFEGLIPY
-368 ASNTSTWEIFKTEGG
+368 TGTWEIFKTDGG
-383 FAVCPVVGSSYWYE
+383 FAVCPVVGSSYYYF
-397 GASVFNF
+397 GATSQNV
-404 PKLTAA
+404 LTAA
-410 NNKEF
+410 NNKNY
-415 AWRLDDDAKG
+415 AWRLDDNAKG
-425 IGFKNYSADD
+425 IAFKNYAADD

-490 LTLSEVG
+490 LMLSEVG

-508 GTNSEQIKLV
+508 GTNSEHIKLV
-518 ATAGVETLGRNDL
+518 ATAGVETLGKNDL
-531 VGTTSEIAV
+531 IGTTSEIAV
-540 GKLDDKL
+540 GQLDDKL

-592 TTAIGNVQNSL
+592 TTAIGNVQNNL
-603 PANAP
+603 PANAS

>member
-49 ASGSFVYRKGSNV
+49 GSGSFVYRKGSNV

-87 ANDGGQLTI
+87 ANNGGQLTI

-110 APEADDRKCNPGQ
+110 APKNNDEECNPGQ
-123 QTKIALA
+123 QSKIALA
-130 ASGQGFTPVT
+130 ASGQSFTPVA

-145 SYLKTSATKFEK
+145 SYLKTSATKFVK
-157 KKWFWSQGYNTYNV
+157 KQWFWWQGYNTYNV

-181 VLGYWHTGA
+181 VLGYWDTGA
-190 SDSNNA
+190 SASNNA

-227 SQAVPLAIAG
+227 SQAVSLAIAG
-237 RAFPQAAGL
+237 RAFPQAVGL

-277 FKLSTDEA
+277 FRLSTDEA

-293 VQGTRLYY
+293 VQGTRLYNNN
-301 KKGNVLEKSLVFRAA
+301 GSLAFRAA
-316 AQADE
+316 GQADE

-341 FTSVGAGNNL
+341 FTSVGTGKSLYSELLMSHLTNL
-351 HSAAVMSSR
+351 IFKGPI
-360 TSLDFSGA
+360 TYTG
-368 ASNTSTWEIFKTEGG
+368 TWEIFNTEGG
-383 FAVCPVVGSSYWYE
+383 FAVCPVVGSSSIK
-397 GASVFNF
+397 GT
-404 PKLTAA
+404 LTAA

-415 AWRLDDDAKG
+415 AWRLNDNAKG
-425 IGFKNYSADD
+425 IGFKNYAADD

-472 KDYDGDAKLYK
+472 EDYDGDAKLYK

-490 LTLSEVG
+490 LMLSEVG

-518 ATAGVETLGRNDL
+518 ATAGVEALGKNDL
-531 VGTTSEIAV
+531 IGSTSEIAV
-540 GKLDDKL
+540 GQLDDKL

-592 TTAIGNVQNSL
+592 TTAIGNVQNNL

>member
-28 TAVSALKSG
+28 TAASALKSG

-87 ANDGGQLTI
+87 ADNGGQLTI
-96 KAFDKNNYF
+96 KAFDKKDCF

-110 APEADDRKCNPGQ
+110 APKANDKECNPGQ
-123 QTKIALA
+123 QSKIALA
-130 ASGQGFTPVT
+130 ASGQSFTPVA

-145 SYLKTSATKFEK
+145 SYLKTSATKFVK
-157 KKWFWSQGYNTYNV
+157 KGLIWWPSYNTYNV
-171 DIYVVANSGN
+171 DIYLVANSGN
-181 VLGYWHTGA
+181 VLGYWDTDA
-190 SDSNNA
+190 SASNNA

-227 SQAVPLAIAG
+227 SQAVSSAIAG

-246 PEYVEAPLPTR
+246 PDYVEAPLPTR
-257 KVEVGD
+257 KVEAGD

-293 VQGTRLYY
+293 VQGTRLYNNN
-301 KKGNVLEKSLVFRAA
+301 GSLAFRAA

-341 FTSVGAGNNL
+341 FTSVGAGKSL
-351 HSAAVMSSR
+351 YSKLLMSHL
-360 TSLDFSGA
+360 TSLDFEGLIPY
-368 ASNTSTWEIFKTEGG
+368 TGTWEIFKTEGG
-383 FAVCPVVGSSYWYE
+383 FAVCPVVGSSSIK
-397 GASVFNF
+397 GT
-404 PKLTAA
+404 LTAA

-415 AWRLDDDAKG
+415 AWRLDDNANG
-425 IGFKNYSADD
+425 IGFKNYAADD
-435 EGFAFRMVE
+435 EGFAFRMDE

-483 GTVEGKE
+483 GTVEGK
-490 LTLSEVG
+490 
-497 SVPANAGVVLM
+497 
-508 GTNSEQIKLV
+508 
-518 ATAGVETLGRNDL
+518 
-531 VGTTSEIAV
+531 
-540 GKLDDKL
+540 
-547 IFGVSNETGLVGFFS
+547 
-562 TDGSASLPANR
+562 
-573 AYLNKVEGLMAVM
+573 
-586 VNHGGN
+586 
-592 TTAIGNVQNSL
+592 
-603 PANAP
+603 
-608 VYDLS
+608 
-613 GRRVTK
+613 
-619 MVKGGLYL
+619 
-627 QNGRKFIAQ
+627 

>member
-49 ASGSFVYRKGSNV
+49 ADGSFVYRNGSNV

-96 KAFDKNNYF
+96 KAFDKKDCF

-110 APEADDRKCNPGQ
+110 APKNNDKECNPGQ
-123 QTKIALA
+123 QSKIALA
-130 ASGQGFTPVT
+130 ASGQGFTPVA

-145 SYLKTSATKFEK
+145 SYLKTSAAKCVKTGIIIWDWK
-157 KKWFWSQGYNTYNV
+157 KYKTENV
-171 DIYVVANSGN
+171 YVYVVANSGN
-181 VLGYWHTGA
+181 VLGYWDTNA
-190 SDSNNA
+190 SASNNA

-227 SQAVPLAIAG
+227 SQAVSSAIAG

-246 PEYVEAPLPTR
+246 PEYLEAPLPTR

-277 FKLSTDEA
+277 FQLSTDEA

-293 VQGTRLYY
+293 VQGTRLYNNN
-301 KKGNVLEKSLVFRAA
+301 GSLAFRAA

-341 FTSVGAGNNL
+341 FTSVGAGKSL
-351 HSAAVMSSR
+351 YSALLMSHL
-360 TSLDFSGA
+360 TNLDFEGLIPY
-368 ASNTSTWEIFKTEGG
+368 TGTWEIFNTEGG
-383 FAVCPVVGSSYWYE
+383 FAVCPVVGSSSIK
-397 GASVFNF
+397 G
-404 PKLTAA
+404 KLTAA

-425 IGFKNYSADD
+425 IGFKNYAADD

-490 LTLSEVG
+490 LMLSEVG
-497 SVPANAGVVLM
+497 RVPANAGVVLM
-508 GTNSEQIKLV
+508 GTNSEHIKLV
-518 ATAGVETLGRNDL
+518 ATAGVETLGENDL
-531 VGTTSEIAV
+531 IGTTSEIAV
-540 GKLDDKL
+540 GQLDDKL

-603 PANAP
+603 PATAP

>member
-1 MRRLTVILMCAVC
+1 MCAVC
-14 AVMNVAAQTVASSP
+14 AVMNVAAQTVASSS

-49 ASGSFVYRKGSNV
+49 ADGSFVYRNGSNV

-87 ANDGGQLTI
+87 ADNGGQLTI
-96 KAFDKNNYF
+96 KAFDKKDCF

-110 APEADDRKCNPGQ
+110 APKNNDKECNPGRQ
-123 QTKIALA
+123 SKIALA
-130 ASGQGFTPVT
+130 ASGQSFTAVA
-140 SADGW
+140 SSDGW
-145 SYLKTSATKFEK
+145 SYLKTSAVKCVKTGWTWWKYE
-157 KKWFWSQGYNTYNV
+157 TENV
-171 DIYVVANSGN
+171 DVYVVANSGN
-181 VLGYWHTGA
+181 VLGYWDTGA
-190 SDSNNA
+190 SASNNA

-227 SQAVPLAIAG
+227 SQAVSSAIAG
-237 RAFPQAAGL
+237 HAFPQAVGL
-246 PEYVEAPLPTR
+246 PENVEAPLPTR

-277 FKLSTDEA
+277 FQLSTDEA

-293 VQGTRLYY
+293 VQGTRLYN
-301 KKGNVLEKSLVFRAA
+301 KNGSLAFRTAG
-316 AQADE
+316 QADE

-341 FTSVGAGNNL
+341 FTSVGTGKSL
-351 HSAAVMSSR
+351 YSELLMSHL
-360 TSLDFSGA
+360 TKLVFEGDVTYTG
-368 ASNTSTWEIFKTEGG
+368 TWEIFNTEGG
-383 FAVCPVVGSSYWYE
+383 FAVCPVVGSSSIK
-397 GASVFNF
+397 GT
-404 PKLTAA
+404 LTAA
-410 NNKEF
+410 NNKEY
-415 AWRLDDDAKG
+415 AWRLNDNAKG
-425 IGFKNYSADD
+425 IGFKNYAADD
-435 EGFAFRMVE
+435 KGFAFRMVE

-472 KDYDGDAKLYK
+472 EDYDGDAKLYK

-490 LTLSEVG
+490 LMLSEVG

-531 VGTTSEIAV
+531 IGTTSEIAV

-586 VNHGGN
+586 INHGGN
-592 TTAIGNVQNSL
+592 TTAIGNVQNNL

>member
-1 MRRLTVILMCAVC
+1 MCAVC
-14 AVMNVAAQTVASSP
+14 AVMNVVAQTVASSP

-49 ASGSFVYRKGSNV
+49 ADGSFVYRNGSNV

-96 KAFDKNNYF
+96 KAFDKKDCF

-110 APEADDRKCNPGQ
+110 APKNNDKECNPGQ

-130 ASGQGFTPVT
+130 ASGQSFTPVA

-145 SYLKTSATKFEK
+145 SYLKTSAAKCVKTGIIIWDWK
-157 KKWFWSQGYNTYNV
+157 KYKTENV
-171 DIYVVANSGN
+171 YVYVVANSGN
-181 VLGYWHTGA
+181 VLGYWDSNA

-227 SQAVPLAIAG
+227 SQAVSSAIAG
-237 RAFPQAAGL
+237 RAFPKAAGL

-257 KVEVGD
+257 KVEAGD

-293 VQGTRLYY
+293 VQGTRLYNNN
-301 KKGNVLEKSLVFRAA
+301 GSLAFRAA

-327 DLFYVKGNA
+327 DLFYVTGNA

-341 FTSVGAGNNL
+341 FTSVGAGKSLYSRLLMSPLTNL
-351 HSAAVMSSR
+351 IFKGPI
-360 TSLDFSGA
+360 TYTG
-368 ASNTSTWEIFKTEGG
+368 TWEIFNTEGG
-383 FAVCPVVGSSYWYE
+383 FAVCPVVGSSSIK
-397 GASVFNF
+397 G
-404 PKLTAA
+404 KLTAA

-415 AWRLDDDAKG
+415 AWRLDDDAKR
-425 IGFKNYSADD
+425 IRFKNYAADD

-444 PTFEVELYDVPG
+444 PTFEVELYNVPG

-490 LTLSEVG
+490 LMLSEVG

-508 GTNSEQIKLV
+508 GTNSEHIKLV
-518 ATAGVETLGRNDL
+518 ATAGVETLGNNDL
-531 VGTTSEIAV
+531 IGTTNEIAV

>member
-1 MRRLTVILMCAVC
+1 MRRFTVILMCAVC

-49 ASGSFVYRKGSNV
+49 ADGSFVYRNGSNV

-87 ANDGGQLTI
+87 ANDGRQLTI

-110 APEADDRKCNPGQ
+110 APKNNDKECNPGQ
-123 QTKIALA
+123 QSKIALA
-130 ASGQGFTPVT
+130 ASGQGFTSVA

-145 SYLKTSATKFEK
+145 SYLKTSAAKCVKTGWTWWKYE
-157 KKWFWSQGYNTYNV
+157 TENV
-171 DIYVVANSGN
+171 DVYVVANSGN
-181 VLGYWHTGA
+181 VLGYWDTNA
-190 SDSNNA
+190 SASNNA

-227 SQAVPLAIAG
+227 SQAVSSAIAG
-237 RAFPQAAGL
+237 RAFPQVAGL

-277 FKLSTDEA
+277 FQLSTDEA

-293 VQGTRLYY
+293 VQGTRLYNNN
-301 KKGNVLEKSLVFRAA
+301 GSLAFRAA

-341 FTSVGAGNNL
+341 FTSVGTGKSL
-351 HSAAVMSSR
+351 YSELLMSHL
-360 TSLDFSGA
+360 TKLVFEGPV
-368 ASNTSTWEIFKTEGG
+368 TYTGTWEIFNTEGG
-383 FAVCPVVGSSYWYE
+383 FAVCPVVGSSSIK
-397 GASVFNF
+397 GT
-404 PKLTAA
+404 LTAA

-415 AWRLDDDAKG
+415 AWRLNDNAKG
-425 IGFKNYSADD
+425 IGFKNYAADD
-435 EGFAFRMVE
+435 KGFAFRMVE

-472 KDYDGDAKLYK
+472 EDYDGDAKLYK

-490 LTLSEVG
+490 LMLSEVG
-497 SVPANAGVVLM
+497 RVPANAGVVLM
-508 GTNSEQIKLV
+508 GTNSEHIKLV

-531 VGTTSEIAV
+531 IGTTSEIAV

-586 VNHGGN
+586 INHGGN
-592 TTAIGNVQNSL
+592 TTAIGNVQNNL

>member
-14 AVMNVAAQTVASSP
+14 VVMNVAAQTVASSP

-87 ANDGGQLTI
+87 ADNGGQLTI

-110 APEADDRKCNPGQ
+110 APKNNDKECNPGQ
-123 QTKIALA
+123 QSKIALA
-130 ASGQGFTPVT
+130 ASGQSFTPVA

-181 VLGYWHTGA
+181 VLGYWDTGA
-190 SDSNNA
+190 GASNNA

-227 SQAVPLAIAG
+227 SQAVSSAIAG
-237 RAFPQAAGL
+237 RAFPKAAGL

-293 VQGTRLYY
+293 VQGTRLYNNN
-301 KKGNVLEKSLVFRAA
+301 GSLAFRAA

-341 FTSVGAGNNL
+341 FTSVGTGKSL
-351 HSAAVMSSR
+351 YSALLMSHL
-360 TSLDFSGA
+360 TNLDFEGLIPY
-368 ASNTSTWEIFKTEGG
+368 TGTWEIFNTEGG
-383 FAVCPVVGSSYWYE
+383 FAVCPVVGSSSIK
-397 GASVFNF
+397 GT
-404 PKLTAA
+404 LTAA

-415 AWRLDDDAKG
+415 AWRLDDDAKR
-425 IGFKNYSADD
+425 IRFKNYAADD

-444 PTFEVELYDVPG
+444 PTFEVELYNVPG

-472 KDYDGDAKLYK
+472 GDYDGDAKLYK

-490 LTLSEVG
+490 LMLSEVG

-518 ATAGVETLGRNDL
+518 ATAGVEAFGKNDL
-531 VGTTSEIAV
+531 IGTTSEIAV
-540 GKLDDKL
+540 GQLDDKL

>member
-1 MRRLTVILMCAVC
+1 MCAVC

-87 ANDGGQLTI
+87 ADNGGQLTI
-96 KAFDKNNYF
+96 KAFDKNDYF

-110 APEADDRKCNPGQ
+110 APEADDKKCNPGQ
-123 QTKIALA
+123 QSTIALA
-130 ASGQGFTPVT
+130 ASGQSFTAVA

-145 SYLKTSATKFEK
+145 SYLKTSAAKCVK
-157 KKWFWSQGYNTYNV
+157 KGITWWRYKTENV
-171 DIYVVANSGN
+171 DVYVVANSGN
-181 VLGYWHTGA
+181 VLGYWDTGA
-190 SDSNNA
+190 SASNNA

-227 SQAVPLAIAG
+227 SQAVSSVIAG
-237 RAFPQAAGL
+237 RDFPQAVGL

-301 KKGNVLEKSLVFRAA
+301 KKGNVLENSLVFRAA

-351 HSAAVMSSR
+351 HSAAVMSSV

-368 ASNTSTWEIFKTEGG
+368 LSNTSTWEIFKTDGG
-383 FAVCPVVGSSYWYE
+383 FAVCPVVGSS
-397 GASVFNF
+397 SVKG
-404 PKLTAA
+404 KLTAA

-415 AWRLDDDAKG
+415 AWRLDDNAKG
-425 IGFKNYSADD
+425 IGFKNYAADD
-435 EGFAFRMVE
+435 KGFAFRMVE

-472 KDYDGDAKLYK
+472 EDYDGDAKLYK

-490 LTLSEVG
+490 LMLSEVG

-531 VGTTSEIAV
+531 IGTTSEIAV

-586 VNHGGN
+586 INHGGN
-592 TTAIGNVQNSL
+592 TTAIGNVQNNLS
-603 PANAP
+603 ANAP

>member
-1 MRRLTVILMCAVC
+1 MCAVC

-49 ASGSFVYRKGSNV
+49 ADGSFVYRKGSNV
-62 MFDAKGAAHDLTGK
+62 MFDAKGAVHDLTGK

-87 ANDGGQLTI
+87 ADNGGQLTI
-96 KAFDKNNYF
+96 KAFNKKDCF

-110 APEADDRKCNPGQ
+110 APKDNDNECNPGQ
-123 QTKIALA
+123 QLKIALA
-130 ASGQGFTPVT
+130 ASSQGFTPVA

-145 SYLKTSATKFEK
+145 SYLKTSATKFVK
-157 KKWFWSQGYNTYNV
+157 KQWWKGWKGGYNTYNV

-181 VLGYWHTGA
+181 VFGYWDTNA
-190 SDSNNA
+190 NAANNA

-227 SQAVPLAIAG
+227 SQAVSLAIAG
-237 RAFPQAAGL
+237 RAFPKAAGL

-257 KVEVGD
+257 KVEAGD

-277 FKLSTDEA
+277 FQMSTDEA

-293 VQGTRLYY
+293 VQGTRLYNNN
-301 KKGNVLEKSLVFRAA
+301 GSLAFRAA

-327 DLFYVKGNA
+327 DLFYVTGNA

-341 FTSVGAGNNL
+341 FTSVGTGKSL
-351 HSAAVMSSR
+351 YSKLLMSHL
-360 TSLDFSGA
+360 TSLDFEGLIPY
-368 ASNTSTWEIFKTEGG
+368 TGTWEIFKTEGG
-383 FAVCPVVGSSYWYE
+383 FAVCPVVGSSSIK
-397 GASVFNF
+397 GT
-404 PKLTAA
+404 LTAA

-425 IGFKNYSADD
+425 IGFKNYAADD

-444 PTFEVELYDVPG
+444 PTFEVELYNVPG

-472 KDYDGDAKLYK
+472 EDYDGDAKLYK

-490 LTLSEVG
+490 LMLSEVG

-508 GTNSEQIKLV
+508 GTNSEHIKLV
-518 ATAGVETLGRNDL
+518 ATAGVETFGKNDL
-531 VGTTSEIAV
+531 IGTTSEIAV
-540 GKLDDKL
+540 GQLDDKL

-592 TTAIGNVQNSL
+592 TTAIGNVQNNL

-619 MVKGGLYL
+619 MVKGSLYL

>member
-1 MRRLTVILMCAVC
+1 MKTGIIIWDWKKYKTE
-14 AVMNVAAQTVASSP
+14 NV
-28 TAVSALKSG
+28 
-37 YYVLKMKSDKTD
+37 YV
-49 ASGSFVYRKGSNV
+49 
-62 MFDAKGAAHDLTGK
+62 
-76 AVDDVSYVFYV
+76 
-87 ANDGGQLTI
+87 
-96 KAFDKNNYF
+96 
-105 WPAIP
+105 
-110 APEADDRKCNPGQ
+110 
-123 QTKIALA
+123 
-130 ASGQGFTPVT
+130 
-140 SADGW
+140 
-145 SYLKTSATKFEK
+145 
-157 KKWFWSQGYNTYNV
+157 
-171 DIYVVANSGN
+171 YVVANSGN
-181 VLGYWHTGA
+181 VLGYWDSNA

-227 SQAVPLAIAG
+227 SQAVSSAIAG
-237 RAFPQAAGL
+237 RAFPKAAGL

-257 KVEVGD
+257 KVEAGD

-293 VQGTRLYY
+293 VQGTRLYNNN
-301 KKGNVLEKSLVFRAA
+301 GSLAFRAA

-327 DLFYVKGNA
+327 DLFYVTGNA

-341 FTSVGAGNNL
+341 FTSVGAGKSLYSRLLMSPLTNL
-351 HSAAVMSSR
+351 IFKGPI
-360 TSLDFSGA
+360 TYTG
-368 ASNTSTWEIFKTEGG
+368 TWEIFNTEGG
-383 FAVCPVVGSSYWYE
+383 FAVCPVVGSSSIK
-397 GASVFNF
+397 G
-404 PKLTAA
+404 KLTAA

-415 AWRLDDDAKG
+415 AWRLDDDAKR
-425 IGFKNYSADD
+425 IRFKNYAADD

-444 PTFEVELYDVPG
+444 PTFEVELYNVPG

-490 LTLSEVG
+490 LMLSEVG

-508 GTNSEQIKLV
+508 GTNSEHIKLV
-518 ATAGVETLGRNDL
+518 ATAGVETLGNNDL
-531 VGTTSEIAV
+531 IGTTNEIAV

>member
-1 MRRLTVILMCAVC
+1 MCAVC

-28 TAVSALKSG
+28 TAASALKSG

-49 ASGSFVYRKGSNV
+49 ADGSFVYRKGSNV
-62 MFDAKGAAHDLTGK
+62 MFDAKGVAHDLTGK

-96 KAFDKNNYF
+96 KAFDKNNCF

-110 APEADDRKCNPGQ
+110 APKANDKECNPGQ
-123 QTKIALA
+123 QSKIALA
-130 ASGQGFTPVT
+130 ASGQSFTPVA

-145 SYLKTSATKFEK
+145 SYLKTSATKFVK
-157 KKWFWSQGYNTYNV
+157 TGWFWWQGYNTDNV

-181 VLGYWHTGA
+181 VLGYWDTGA
-190 SDSNNA
+190 SASNNA

-227 SQAVPLAIAG
+227 SQAVSSAIAG

-301 KKGNVLEKSLVFRAA
+301 KKGNVLEKPLVFRAA

-351 HSAAVMSSR
+351 HSAAVMSSE
-360 TSLDFSGA
+360 TYLSFSGA
-368 ASNTSTWEIFKTEGG
+368 LSNTSTWEIFKTEGG
-383 FAVCPVVGSSYWYE
+383 FAVCPVVGSS
-397 GASVFNF
+397 SVKG
-404 PKLTAA
+404 KLTAA
-410 NNKEF
+410 NNKHY
-415 AWRLDDDAKG
+415 AWRLDDDASG
-425 IGFKNYSADD
+425 IGFKKFAADD
-435 EGFAFRMVE
+435 EAFAFRMVE
-444 PTFEVELYDVPG
+444 PTFEVELYNVPG

-490 LTLSEVG
+490 LMLSEVG
-497 SVPANAGVVLM
+497 RVPANAGVVLM
-508 GTNSEQIKLV
+508 GTNSEHIKLV
-518 ATAGVETLGRNDL
+518 ATAGVETF
-531 VGTTSEIAV
+531 
-540 GKLDDKL
+540 GKQRPHRH
-547 IFGVSNETGLVGFFS
+547 N
-562 TDGSASLPANR
+562 
-573 AYLNKVEGLMAVM
+573 
-586 VNHGGN
+586 
-592 TTAIGNVQNSL
+592 Q
-603 PANAP
+603 
-608 VYDLS
+608 
-613 GRRVTK
+613 
-619 MVKGGLYL
+619 
-627 QNGRKFIAQ
+627 

>member
-49 ASGSFVYRKGSNV
+49 ADGSFVYRNGSNV

-87 ANDGGQLTI
+87 ADNGGQLTI
-96 KAFDKNNYF
+96 KAFDKKDCF

-110 APEADDRKCNPGQ
+110 APKNNDKECNPGQ

-130 ASGQGFTPVT
+130 ASGQGFTPVA

-145 SYLKTSATKFEK
+145 SYLKTSAAKCVKTGWTWWKYE
-157 KKWFWSQGYNTYNV
+157 TENV
-171 DIYVVANSGN
+171 DVYVVANSGN
-181 VLGYWHTGA
+181 VLGYWDTDA
-190 SDSNNA
+190 SASNNA

-227 SQAVPLAIAG
+227 SQAVSSAIAG

-293 VQGTRLYY
+293 VQGTRLYNNN
-301 KKGNVLEKSLVFRAA
+301 GSLAFRVA

-341 FTSVGAGNNL
+341 FTSVGTGKSL
-351 HSAAVMSSR
+351 YSALLMSHL
-360 TSLDFSGA
+360 TNLDFEGLIPY
-368 ASNTSTWEIFKTEGG
+368 TGTWEIFNTEGG
-383 FAVCPVVGSSYWYE
+383 FAVCPVVGSSSIK
-397 GASVFNF
+397 GT
-404 PKLTAA
+404 LTAA

-415 AWRLDDDAKG
+415 AWRLDDDAKR
-425 IGFKNYSADD
+425 IRFKNYAADD

-444 PTFEVELYDVPG
+444 PTFEVELYNVPG

-472 KDYDGDAKLYK
+472 EDYDGDAKLYK

-490 LTLSEVG
+490 LMLSEVR

-518 ATAGVETLGRNDL
+518 ATAGVETLGKNDL
-531 VGTTSEIAV
+531 IGSTNEIAV
-540 GKLDDKL
+540 GQLDDKL

>member
-14 AVMNVAAQTVASSP
+14 AVMNVTAQTVASSP

-87 ANDGGQLTI
+87 ADNGGQLTI
-96 KAFDKNNYF
+96 KAFDKNNCF

-110 APEADDRKCNPGQ
+110 APKANDKECNPGQ
-123 QTKIALA
+123 QSKIALA
-130 ASGQGFTPVT
+130 ASGQSFMPVA

-145 SYLKTSATKFEK
+145 SYLKTSATKFVK
-157 KKWFWSQGYNTYNV
+157 KGLIWWPSYNTYNV
-171 DIYVVANSGN
+171 DIYLVANSGN
-181 VLGYWHTGA
+181 VLGYWDTGA
-190 SDSNNA
+190 SASNNA

-227 SQAVPLAIAG
+227 SQAVSSAIAG

-277 FKLSTDEA
+277 FRLSTDEA

-293 VQGTRLYY
+293 VQGTRLYNNN
-301 KKGNVLEKSLVFRAA
+301 GSLAFRAA

-341 FTSVGAGNNL
+341 FTSVGAGKSL
-351 HSAAVMSSR
+351 YSALLMSHL
-360 TSLDFSGA
+360 TNLDFEGLIPY
-368 ASNTSTWEIFKTEGG
+368 TGTWEIFNTEGG
-383 FAVCPVVGSSYWYE
+383 FAVCPVVGSSSIK
-397 GASVFNF
+397 GT
-404 PKLTAA
+404 LTAA

-415 AWRLDDDAKG
+415 AWRLDDDAKR
-425 IGFKNYSADD
+425 IRFKNYAADD

-490 LTLSEVG
+490 LMLSEVG
-497 SVPANAGVVLM
+497 RVPANAGVVLM
-508 GTNSEQIKLV
+508 GTNSEHIKLV
-518 ATAGVETLGRNDL
+518 ATAGVEALGKNDL
-531 VGTTSEIAV
+531 IGTTSEIAV
-540 GKLDDKL
+540 GQLDDKL

-627 QNGRKFIAQ
+627 QNGRKFIAR

>member
-49 ASGSFVYRKGSNV
+49 ADGSFVYRKGSNV

-87 ANDGGQLTI
+87 ADNGGQLTI
-96 KAFDKNNYF
+96 KAFDKNNCF

-110 APEADDRKCNPGQ
+110 APKNNDEECNPGQ
-123 QTKIALA
+123 QSKIALA
-130 ASGQGFTPVT
+130 ASGQGFTPVA

-145 SYLKTSATKFEK
+145 SYLKTSAAKCVKTGFIIWDWK
-157 KKWFWSQGYNTYNV
+157 KYKTENV
-171 DIYVVANSGN
+171 YVYVVANSGN
-181 VLGYWHTGA
+181 VLGYWDSNA
-190 SDSNNA
+190 SASNNA

-227 SQAVPLAIAG
+227 SQAVSSAIAG

-293 VQGTRLYY
+293 VQGTRLYNNN
-301 KKGNVLEKSLVFRAA
+301 GSLAFRAA

-341 FTSVGAGNNL
+341 FTSVGAGKSL
-351 HSAAVMSSR
+351 YSALLMSHL
-360 TSLDFSGA
+360 TNLDFEGLIPY
-368 ASNTSTWEIFKTEGG
+368 TGTWEIFNTEGG
-383 FAVCPVVGSSYWYE
+383 FAVCPVVGSSSIK
-397 GASVFNF
+397 G
-404 PKLTAA
+404 KLTAA

-415 AWRLDDDAKG
+415 AWRLDDDAKR
-425 IGFKNYSADD
+425 IRFKNYAADD

-444 PTFEVELYDVPG
+444 PTFEVELYNVPG

-490 LTLSEVG
+490 LMLSEVG
-497 SVPANAGVVLM
+497 SVPAKAGVVLM

-518 ATAGVETLGRNDL
+518 ATAGVETLGKNDL
-531 VGTTSEIAV
+531 IGTTNEIAV
-540 GKLDDKL
+540 GQLDDKL